1 MKLRVKVANKKN
13 RQQDDYF
20 LTKDV
25 EYSTAEDF
33 SFDAPDTHD
42 EPCVNGF
49 NGRYSHSRINLS
61 NDYGIVL

>member
-20 LTKDV
+20 LTKDD
-25 EYSTAEDF
+25 EYSAAGNF
-33 SFDAPDTHD
+33 SFDAPDAHG

-49 NGRYSHSRINLS
+49 NGRYSHSRIHLS
-61 NDYGIVL
+61 NDYRIVL